1 MDHLM
6 QFNVDLPSKIP
17 CHVSGYQLEV
27 DKDTDEVYTKIT
39 LMPDSSMKTAIP
51 IPNNVNRRFPVVRS
65 FTKVLTTS
73 DTNGH
78 SGLSVLRRHATEC
91 LPPLVY
97 GLLFL
102 TAKNAINSPCMFT
115 VVYKPRS
122 SQFVISYE
130 KYLDAVNN
138 KVNVGSRFKM
148 HFEGEDLTERRCFG
162 TIKDVKDYSP
172 NWNDSKWRS
181 VEVQWEEQAVI
192 PKSNKISPWEIEDL
206 LPSTSVFQ
214 SALLKNKRPRQDNEI
229 GSTSLNLWTPTLTQG
244 QEIGQ
249 SSKSY
254 PISVAQ
260 LSYDNS
266 TEDPKIPSGWLMS
279 SCEVQMHGLSLC
291 RAIDLTVLDGYN
303 ALMKELD
310 KIFDL
315 KGELCAGH
323 LWEIVYI
330 DNEGDMMLVGEIHGR
345 KFPFSYSFP

>member
-1 MDHLM
+1 MDHLK
-6 QFNVDLPSKIP
+6 QFNVDLPSKIL
-17 CHVSGYQLEV
+17 CHVSGYPLEV

-51 IPNNVNRRFPVVRS
+51 IPNNVNRRFPLVRS

-91 LPPLVY
+91 LPPLDMSQPTPTQELV
-97 GLLFL
+97 
-102 TAKNAINSPCMFT
+102 AK
-115 VVYKPRS
+115 
-122 SQFVISYE
+122 
-130 KYLDAVNN
+130 
-138 KVNVGSRFKM
+138 
-148 HFEGEDLTERRCFG
+148 DL
-162 TIKDVKDYSP
+162 
-172 NWNDSKWRS
+172 N
-181 VEVQWEEQAVI
+181 
-192 PKSNKISPWEIEDL
+192 
-206 LPSTSVFQ
+206 
-214 SALLKNKRPRQDNEI
+214 

-279 SCEVQMHGLSLC
+279 SCEVQMHGLRLC
-291 RAIDLTVLDGYN
+291 RAMDLTVLDGYN
-303 ALMKELD
+303 ELMKELD

-315 KGELCAGH
+315 KGQLCAGH

-330 DNEGDMMLVGEIHGR
+330 DNEGDMMLVGED
-345 KFPFSYSFP
+345 PWP